1 MWTKTKSLFL
11 SRILTFAAGGVFLI
25 LTFFVPALV
34 KYYESAS
41 AAVGLLKGSIFI
53 PMCVGLY
60 TAELFGFIA
69 LLSLNRLLVN
79 IGRENVFIKENV
91 SCLRSISWMCMLAA
105 CSFAV
110 MALWRIIFILPA
122 LFAAMLGLILRVL
135 KNVFEKAV
143 EIKSENDFT
152 I

>member
-11 SRILTFAAGGVFLI
+11 SRILTYAAGGVFLI

-34 KYYESAS
+34 KYYESVS
-41 AAVGLLKGSIFI
+41 ADAGLFKGSIFI

-60 TAELFGFIA
+60 TAELFGLIA
-69 LLSLNRLLVN
+69 LVALNRLLVN
-79 IGRENVFIKENV
+79 ISKETVFAMENIA
-91 SCLRSISWMCMLAA
+91 CLRCISWMCMLASCA
-105 CSFAV
+105 FTFI
-110 MALWRIIFILPA
+110 ALWRIIFIMPA
-122 LFAAMLGLILRVL
+122 LFAAMLGLVLRVL
-135 KNVFEKAV
+135 KNVFEKAI